1 MNKIKQILKINL
13 FGFTYFY
20 SHLKYKVFVY
30 LGLIIGAGFSDS
42 LGLALFMPLINLSA
56 GANDNDS
63 SEGLGGLAFIT
74 EGLEKVGIELTFNS
88 VLVLI
93 SIVFVIKG
101 ILKFIEQYYIA
112 FMRVSFIRKIRF
124 QLIASLKQCQ
134 YTVFS
139 QTDAGR
145 IQNTMSVEITR
156 ITSGFKAFFA
166 TMQGLILVAIYTSAA
181 LKANFQFAVF
191 VVIGALLTNIIFRF
205 FYKLT
210 KLYSYTMTGKGHAFQ
225 AFLLQS
231 VQFFK
236 YLKATNVL
244 ALYEKRLKH
253 SVQEVEYLQLKI
265 GKVSALLTA
274 IREPLVILAIVL
286 SMFVHVNV
294 FEGEFSAIVLSVALF
309 YRSMQVLMQL
319 QTTWNNYIATT
330 GSLNAAIQLNKEL
343 RVSQETNQGKTFSTF
358 DKAIHLNN
366 IGLSFGEKE
375 ILNNVN
381 LEIPKNSFIALV
393 GESGAG
399 KTTLTNVISGLVN
412 PDAGAVMLDDEDL
425 KDFNID
431 SYRNNLGYITQEAV
445 IFNDSLFNNVSLWAE
460 QTEENIQKVKE
471 VLELVHLTKT
481 VEDLE
486 NGFDTILGDQGVIL
500 SGGQRQRISIAR
512 ELFKPSQ
519 LLIFDEAT
527 SALDSETETIIQD
540 NLKKIIGNK
549 TVVMIAH
556 RLSTIRKADQVVLL
570 ADGKIEDTGSFDELL
585 AKSEKFSNMAKM
597 QHLVH

>member
-1 MNKIKQILKINL
+1 MNKIKQIFKKNL

-30 LGLIIGAGFSDS
+30 LGLIIGAGISDS

-56 GANDNDS
+56 GANDS

-74 EGLEKVGIELTFNS
+74 EGLEKFGIELTFNS

-93 SIVFVIKG
+93 SVVFVIKG

-112 FMRVSFIRKIRF
+112 FMQVSFIRKIRF
-124 QLIASLKQCQ
+124 QLIDSLKQCQ

-156 ITSGFKAFFA
+156 ITSGFKAYLA
-166 TMQGLILVAIYTSAA
+166 TMQGLILVVIYTTAA

-205 FYKLT
+205 FYKIT

-294 FEGEFSAIVLSVALF
+294 FEGEFSAIILSIALF

-319 QTTWNNYIATT
+319 QTAWNNYIATT
-330 GSLNAAIQLNKEL
+330 GSLDAAIQLNKEL
-343 RVSQETNQGKTFSTF
+343 RVSQETNEGKTFSTF
-358 DKAIHLNN
+358 NKAIHLNN

-375 ILNNVN
+375 VLNNVN

-399 KTTLTNVISGLVN
+399 KTTLINVISGLVN
-412 PDAGAVMLDDEDL
+412 PNVGAVMLDDEDL

-431 SYRNNLGYITQEAV
+431 SYRNNIGYITQEAV
-445 IFNDSLFNNVSLWAE
+445 IFNDSFFNNVSLWAE

-481 VEDLE
+481 VESLE

-556 RLSTIRKADQVVLL
+556 RLSTIRKADRVVLL
-570 ADGKIEDTGSFDELL
+570 ADGKIEDTGSFDELY
-585 AKSEKFSNMAKM
+585 AKSEKFSKMAKM
-597 QHLVH
+597 QRLTH